1 MTDDSRRPP
10 GHNTPLPLER
20 SPPASFKRL
29 LGRTLSL
36 GLRRGHVPREAV
48 AKVVEAALA
57 NPPILIF
64 GRVASVQSV
73 RQESWKRKVG
83 PAELAMV
90 VIPRGAPLAVGAPM
104 KHDAREVLRV
114 VVSDTPVAR
123 VREIRTPRRMVEWPP
138 NEMRVSCGAMLERSQ
153 TDGLHRTM
161 RRQLHARV
169 RRRAF
174 LMREPLK

>member
-1 MTDDSRRPP
+1 MNDSSCPP